1 MCELFAIDSK
11 NPVRANGYLEE
22 FYSHSVK
29 HPHGW
34 GLSWRDGSPFDE
46 ESVTLYREPKR
57 AIDSEQLPHLLE
69 NPIEQHQLLAHIRYA
84 TGTRMRTRNCHPFRE
99 VDVTGRQW
107 TMIHNGILFNERLT
121 SSYDAM
127 TEGDTDSERMAAFLL
142 DVMDEAFMRGAKPDF
157 DSRFAVLASALAQ
170 LANRNRIN
178 VILSDGEYTYVHTN
192 TSKATLNYRA
202 FTDAQG
208 GKVTVVSTQPLG
220 GEDERGE
227 WKPVPPNRL
236 IALHH
241 GRLVRTSAPHGY
253 KFCETILE
261 LQRAMGIRPEDF
273 VA

>member
-1 MCELFAIDSK
+1 MCELLAIDSN
-11 NPVRANGYLEE
+11 NPVRANEYLRE

-46 ESVTLYREPKR
+46 DSVTLIREAKR
-57 AIDSEQLPHLLE
+57 AIDSEKLPHLLE
-69 NPIEQHQLLAHIRYA
+69 RPIEERQLLAHIRYA
-84 TGTRMRTRNCHPFRE
+84 TGTKMAERNCHPFRE
-99 VDVTGRQW
+99 TDVTGRQW

-121 SSYDAM
+121 SSYDAT

-178 VILSDGEYTYVHTN
+178 VILNDGEYTYVHTN
-192 TSKATLNYRA
+192 TSKTTLNYRA
-202 FTDAQG
+202 FDDSRG
-208 GKVTVVSTQPLG
+208 GKATIVSTQPLG
-220 GEDERGE
+220 SEDERSE
-227 WKPVPPNRL
+227 WRPVPPNRL

-241 GRLVRTSAPHGY
+241 GRLARTSAPHGY

-261 LQRAMGIRPEDF
+261 LQREMGIRPEDF